1 MLSKKFSSVLFL
13 LLTIL
18 LALFLGSYN
27 FLIVHTNATLPDIQM
42 SSAAIPIVSNTV
54 GQTIPMPPGIMN

>member
-1 MLSKKFSSVLFL
+1 MSKKISSVLFL

-27 FLIVHTNATLPDIQM
+27 FLVVNTNATLPDVQM
-42 SSAAIPIVSNTV
+42 PVSVMPVVSNAV
-54 GQTIPMPPGIMN
+54 GQTMPMPPGMMN

>member
-1 MLSKKFSSVLFL
+1 MVSKKVASAFFL

-27 FLIVHTNATLPDIQM
+27 FLIIHTNAKLPDMQM
-42 SSAAIPIVSNTV
+42 SPSTIPIVANSATS
-54 GQTIPMPPGIMN
+54 IH